1 MNKLQRIMRKLRI
14 SILKY
19 SRLFGDE
26 RPKAKAVKAYS
37 KYNVHFYGRPE
48 LTASDARLDKSDAI
62 FVGWGR
68 QYHFIGVRAYS

>member
-1 MNKLQRIMRKLRI
+1 MNKFQRIMRKLRI
-14 SILKY
+14 RILKY

-37 KYNVHFYGRPE
+37 KYNVHFYGGSGFIN
-48 LTASDARLDKSDAI
+48 SDARFGKSDAI